1 MIVTLYTQPLCGF
14 CDLMKSMLDEVNVEY
29 RVIDIKS
36 NSTAKD
42 FIKNEGH
49 KTVPQL
55 YLGET
60 HLNKKTDTRDYT
72 PQELYNIILE
82 ANNNSWPWQ
91 DSGIEQGI

>member
-1 MIVTLYTQPLCGF
+1 
-14 CDLMKSMLDEVNVEY
+14 MLDEVNVKY

-60 HLNKKTDTRDYT
+60 HLNKKADTRDYT

>member
-14 CDLMKSMLDEVNVEY
+14 CDLMKSMLDEVNVKY
-29 RVIDIKS
+29 R
-36 NSTAKD
+36 D

-49 KTVPQL
+49 RTVPQL

-60 HLNKKTDTRDYT
+60 HLNKKADTRDYT